1 MSDDRW
7 ITLYNKDKN
16 PILKVRLTEEG
27 YKRYHMGEKWD
38 SLWVDIILDINRENR
53 MYNRILRS

>member
-1 MSDDRW
+1 MTDDRW

-27 YKRYHMGEKWD
+27 YKRYKEGEKWD
-38 SLWVDIILDINRENR
+38 SSWVEIMMDINRIKLAEF
-53 MYNRILRS
+53 